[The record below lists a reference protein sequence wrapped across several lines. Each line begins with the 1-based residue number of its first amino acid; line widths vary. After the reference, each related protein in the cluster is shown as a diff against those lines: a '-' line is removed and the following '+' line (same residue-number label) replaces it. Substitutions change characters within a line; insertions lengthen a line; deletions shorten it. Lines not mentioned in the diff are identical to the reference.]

1 MGPFYFL
8 KKQIKQ
14 PENRR
19 KSSKNKENKRKHL
32 ILEKLT
38 AALVKKG

>member
-14 PENRR
+14 PENWR
-19 KSSKNKENKRKHL
+19 KSSKNKENKRKRL
-32 ILEKLT
+32 VLEKLH
-38 AALVKKG
+38 AAVVKKG